1 MKNRLTRKW
10 IAVGIVWAG
19 ALIMTYLNLQTIQQ
33 IQSKQESMEYMQK
46 DDTFLKNNFEK
57 VTQVLKRRASLHK
70 SIDSLQI
77 ELLSIENR
85 IKSLAQKKGLSEI
98 RLASD
103 QTGIQWDRIPLDL
116 YVTGT
121 YRDLVF
127 WLQALESDAPF
138 LVVTDVKMAEKRD
151 EEAYLFQVGIDFR
164 FTIAEDENGST

>member
-1 MKNRLTRKW
+1 MKNQLTRKW

-19 ALIMTYLNLQTIQQ
+19 ALIMTYLNLKMIQQ
-33 IQSKQESMEYMQK
+33 IEVKQESIEFMRR

-57 VTQVLKRRASLHK
+57 VTQVLKQRASLHK

-85 IKSLAQKKGLSEI
+85 IRSLAQNKGLSEI

-103 QTGIQWDRIPLDL
+103 QAAIQWDRIPLDL

-127 WLQALESDAPF
+127 WLQTLESDAPF
-138 LVVTDVKMAEKRD
+138 LVVTRVKMAEKRD
-151 EEAYLFQVGIDFR
+151 EEGYNFQVGIDFR
-164 FTIAEDENGST
+164 FTIAGDENGSA

>member
-1 MKNRLTRKW
+1 MKNQLTRKW
-10 IAVGIVWAG
+10 IAVGIVWVG
-19 ALIMTYLNLQTIQQ
+19 ALILTYLNLQMIQQ
-33 IQSKQESMEYMQK
+33 IEAKQESIEFMQR
-46 DDTFLKNNFEK
+46 DDTFLRNNFEK
-57 VTQVLKRRASLHK
+57 VTHVLKQRASLHK

-103 QTGIQWDRIPLDL
+103 QAAIQWDRIPLDL

-127 WLQALESDAPF
+127 WIQAMESDAPF
-138 LVVTDVKMAEKRD
+138 LVVTRVKMAEKRD
-151 EEAYLFQVGIDFR
+151 EDGYNFQVGIDFR
-164 FTIAEDENGST
+164 FILAEDENNSA

>member
-19 ALIMTYLNLQTIQQ
+19 ALIMTYLNLQMIQQ
-33 IQSKQESMEYMQK
+33 IEAKQESIEFMQR

-57 VTQVLKRRASLHK
+57 VTQVLKQRASLHK
-70 SIDSLQI
+70 SIDSIQI

-85 IKSLAQKKGLSEI
+85 LKSLAQKKGLSEI

-103 QTGIQWDRIPLDL
+103 QAAIQGDRVPLDL

-138 LVVTDVKMAEKRD
+138 LVVTRVKMAEKRD
-151 EEAYLFQVGIDFR
+151 EEGYRFQVGIDFR
-164 FTIAEDENGST
+164 FTIAEDQNGSA